1 MKHVKL
7 LDLWSS
13 ARKVADEGVRVVDE
27 TWSYVKMNAKVFS
40 IQVLMAFPFLSKAS
54 MSCPQEMGE
63 SQPFKDFNSTFQ
75 RRRVNK

>member
-54 MSCPQEMGE
+54 MSCPQEMG
-63 SQPFKDFNSTFQ
+63 
-75 RRRVNK
+75 RVNLSRTLTVPSRGGE